1 MRWIGAVLGGLCAG
15 VGLVGAVGWGA
26 DPPKAPNLVLISL
39 DTTRADA
46 LSCYGALADLGR
58 APGPVTPHIDAL
70 AADGLRLE
78 HFYAHAPTTLSS
90 HTSMHTGLDPH
101 EHRVPRNG
109 FPVPPELPTLAE
121 RLTGAGWQA
130 IAVVGAAALERAM
143 GLDRG
148 FSVYDDRTTGKRGLM
163 HQDSAEG
170 VVDRALA
177 HVAERDRSR
186 PLFLF
191 VHLYDPHGPYE
202 APEPFASRFV
212 DPDYAGPAPTG
223 VGAVAPVKQA
233 LRAGQDAAGLV
244 SWTASQYLA
253 EVAYADAQIGRLL
266 DSLRADGVLDHALV
280 VVTADHGEVMSEPL
294 RFAYSHGSDVSD
306 HVTHVPLVMWGSGVP
321 LGRGVVRSQGAMREL
336 APTLERVLG
345 LEPTLGHGDL
355 WDLVRP
361 GPVRDEDGW
370 PSRPTHTVYME
381 ATRPR
386 QLERVDVW
394 NNLAFA
400 RGVRAGGYVLH
411 ASPVH
416 REAPVV
422 AEEEAMTPVLSE
434 LLGRWDAAA
443 PAARSEA
450 MDEQTR
456 EALQALGYLD

>member
-321 LGRGVVRSQGAMREL
+321 LGRGGVRSRRPSSACSGWSPRSDTAICGTWC
-336 APTLERVLG
+336 APDRSATRTAGRLG
-345 LEPTLGHGDL
+345 PRTPST
-355 WDLVRP
+355 WRRP
-361 GPVRDEDGW
+361 GPVSSSAWTCGTTWR
-370 PSRPTHTVYME
+370 SRVACAPG
-381 ATRPR
+381 ATCCTP
-386 QLERVDVW
+386 
-394 NNLAFA
+394 
-400 RGVRAGGYVLH
+400 
-411 ASPVH
+411 H
-416 REAPVV
+416 RC
-422 AEEEAMTPVLSE
+422 T
-434 LLGRWDAAA
+434 GRRRWS
-443 PAARSEA
+443 R
-450 MDEQTR
+450 R
-456 EALQALGYLD
+456 RRR